1 MPRNRRWLPFAAA
14 LSGILC
20 GGRAASA
27 HELGVIQ
34 VEAMLTPGLAQ
45 VEVRV
50 DSEHAP
56 PGFVEEMP
64 RAFRLLFDDQPVDFR
79 SSRGEPTATGKLRWT
94 LETEIPPGARS
105 FAFECTSPIGP
116 FPILIEQDGAE
127 GVTDWQIGRAPGTR
141 VPLDQALVPRT
152 VGRVVRDY
160 LVLGFTH
167 IVPKGADHILFV
179 LGLFLLSLRW
189 RPLLTQVT
197 SFTLAHTLTLG
208 LSIYG
213 VVSLSPRIVEP
224 LIALSIVAVA
234 VENLFTQEA
243 RAGRVALVFG
253 FGLLHGL
260 GFAGVLSELGLPRK
274 QALPALLSFNLGVE
288 LGQLSVLA
296 LAFLLIGLPFGRR
309 PGYRRWLTIP
319 ASIAIAAVGSWWAVQ
334 RLGW

>member
-1 MPRNRRWLPFAAA
+1 MTRNRIWLPFAAA

-20 GGRAASA
+20 VGRAASA

-34 VEAMLTPGLAQ
+34 VEATLTPGLAK

-50 DSEHAP
+50 DPEHAP
-56 PGFVEEMP
+56 PGFVEEIP
-64 RAFRLLFDDQPVDFR
+64 RQFRLLFDERPADFR
-79 SSRGEPTATGKLRWT
+79 FSRLAGATADKPILV
-94 LETEIPPGARS
+94 LEADIPSGART

-116 FPILIEQDGAE
+116 FPVTLDA
-127 GVTDWQIGRAPGTR
+127 VTDWQIGQAPGPR
-141 VPLDQALVPRT
+141 VPLNQAIVPPT
-152 VGRVVRDY
+152 TGRVIRDY
-160 LVLGFTH
+160 LALGFTH

-189 RPLLTQVT
+189 RPLLAQVT

-224 LIALSIVAVA
+224 LIAVSIVAVA

-243 RAGRVALVFG
+243 RASRVALVFG

-274 QALPALLSFNLGVE
+274 QALPALLSFNVGVE
-288 LGQLSVLA
+288 LGQLTVLA

-319 ASIAIAAVGSWWAVQ
+319 ASIAIATVGLWWAVE